1 MSLVERPRPEITKE
15 SEPYWSSVAAHAMAL
30 QRCSRCGT
38 YRFYPTAVCP
48 ACWSTEFE
56 WRRVSGRGTL
66 YSFSVVFRPV
76 SEAFADEVPYIV
88 ALVTLAEGPTMMMN
102 LLGVPIEDVRIDMP
116 VRIGYRER
124 DGFTLPV
131 AEPEDA
137 KASL

>member
-1 MSLVERPRPEITKE
+1 
-15 SEPYWSSVAAHAMAL
+15 MAL

-56 WRRVSGRGTL
+56 WSRVSGAGTL
-66 YSFSVVFRPV
+66 YSFSVVYRPV
-76 SEAFADEVPYIV
+76 TEAFADEVPYVV

-102 LLGVPIEDVRIDMP
+102 LLGVPVEEVRIGMP
-116 VRIGYRER
+116 VRIGYRDC

-131 AEPEDA
+131 AEPAEAPPSGAAD
-137 KASL
+137 